1 LLTFVGPTEKE
12 SPWVPFGTNAAI
24 RHLAFDVRH
33 NIAGNILWIES
44 AGAIGT
50 HMKLFG
56 WLPGCTEFYDEHGE
70 FVETADVWWYID
82 HYETF
87 CREHSIAINGQLYL

>member
-1 LLTFVGPTEKE
+1 VRGSSTITAPPSSAHKIVD
-12 SPWVPFGTNAAI
+12 VPELH
-24 RHLAFDVRH
+24 RDVILRYG
-33 NIAGNILWIES
+33 IAGNILWIES

-50 HMKLFG
+50 HMKIFG